1 MSLTG
6 YLNEQNVDLINVF
19 ESINTIDTNIT
30 SGPSGLQI
38 SVLAGNTG
46 PLNFQTNGTGATS
59 QNINITSTGNIYLS
73 PTQTPSISITNTGI
87 TLSPNGT
94 TSLTTNA
101 STVCS
106 RQFNYGSFRVLTNL
120 ITSGTT
126 ITLNSYDS
134 RNIFIENNVNFNLK
148 FPSTPPDGTT
158 FRIIKVPSTFT
169 STFVITL
176 KSDTTTTFVDKTN
189 AIISEFATSNTVY
202 ECTYLSSLNKWFC
215 SSY

>member
-19 ESINTIDTNIT
+19 ETIDTIDTIDTNIT

-59 QNINITSTGNIYLS
+59 QNVNITSSGNIYLS

-94 TSLTTNA
+94 TSLTTNTA
-101 STVCS
+101 GAITCFNQWYYGVRVIANTVS
-106 RQFNYGSFRVLTNL
+106 NQTYTLL
-120 ITSGTT
+120 IT
-126 ITLNSYDS
+126 DP
-134 RNIFIENNVNFNLK
+134 RNIFFTGTLACNLI
-148 FPSTPPDGTT
+148 FPATPPNGTEYFIRKTSSTPYFITVSSPAVRSFNTEQTG
-158 FRIIKVPSTFT
+158 FGNGSYNSGVVYSTYVTKWICF
-169 STFVITL
+169 
-176 KSDTTTTFVDKTN
+176 N
-189 AIISEFATSNTVY
+189 ISS
-202 ECTYLSSLNKWFC
+202 
-215 SSY
+215 

>member
-19 ESINTIDTNIT
+19 ETIDTIDTNIT

-94 TSLTTNA
+94 TSLTTNTA
-101 STVCS
+101 GSITCFNQWYYGVRVIANTVS
-106 RQFNYGSFRVLTNL
+106 GQTYTLL
-120 ITSGTT
+120 IT
-126 ITLNSYDS
+126 DP
-134 RNIFIENNVNFNLK
+134 RNIFFTGTLACNLI
-148 FPSTPPDGTT
+148 FPATPPNGTEYFIRKTSTTTYAITATTNATLRSNNSEQTT
-158 FRIIKVPSTFT
+158 FASASYNSVVVYSTY
-169 STFVITL
+169 V
-176 KSDTTTTFVDKTN
+176 
-189 AIISEFATSNTVY
+189 
-202 ECTYLSSLNKWFC
+202 NKWICFNIAA
-215 SSY
+215 

>member
-6 YLNEQNVDLINVF
+6 YLNEQNIDLIYVF
-19 ESINTIDTNIT
+19 ESQSNTNTNIT

-94 TSLTTNA
+94 TSLTTNTSGAITCFNQWYYGVRVIANTSA
-101 STVCS
+101 SQT
-106 RQFNYGSFRVLTNL
+106 YTLL
-120 ITSGTT
+120 IT
-126 ITLNSYDS
+126 DP
-134 RNIFIENNVNFNLK
+134 RNIFFTGDQACSLI
-148 FPSTPPDGTT
+148 FPATPPNGTEYFIRKTTGSYAITVTTNATLRSNNSVQTT
-158 FRIIKVPSTFT
+158 FSSTSKNSVVVY
-169 STFVITL
+169 STYV
-176 KSDTTTTFVDKTN
+176 S
-189 AIISEFATSNTVY
+189 
-202 ECTYLSSLNKWFC
+202 KWICFNIGA
-215 SSY
+215 